1 MSDTNQ
7 EATSVLDI
15 VDVLVNQRNIILA
28 VNANLE
34 AKLTLALKQIDTLK
48 RKIAHLRFL
57 CTHRSGQKKSA
68 VMGTPISSAKS
79 HSLHSKC

>member
-7 EATSVLDI
+7 EAKSVQDI
-15 VDVLVNQRNIILA
+15 VDVLVNQRNNILA

-48 RKIAHLRFL
+48 NKERAEDLFSVAKKKDNEDND
-57 CTHRSGQKKSA
+57 SG
-68 VMGTPISSAKS
+68 
-79 HSLHSKC
+79 C

>member
-7 EATSVLDI
+7 EAKSIQDI
-15 VDVLVNQRNIILA
+15 VDVLVNQRNNVLA

-48 RKIAHLRFL
+48 NKERAEDLFSVAKKKDNEDND
-57 CTHRSGQKKSA
+57 SG
-68 VMGTPISSAKS
+68 
-79 HSLHSKC
+79 C

>member
-7 EATSVLDI
+7 EATSVQDI
-15 VDVLVNQRNIILA
+15 VDVLVNQRNNILA

-48 RKIAHLRFL
+48 NKERAEDLFSV
-57 CTHRSGQKKSA
+57 TKKRDNEDDD
-68 VMGTPISSAKS
+68 SS
-79 HSLHSKC
+79 C

>member
-7 EATSVLDI
+7 EAKSIQDI
-15 VDVLVNQRNIILA
+15 VDVLVNQRNNVLA

-48 RKIAHLRFL
+48 NKERAEDLFSVAKKKDNEDKD
-57 CTHRSGQKKSA
+57 SG
-68 VMGTPISSAKS
+68 
-79 HSLHSKC
+79 C

>member
-7 EATSVLDI
+7 EATSVQDI
-15 VDVLVNQRNIILA
+15 VDVLVNQRNNILA

-48 RKIAHLRFL
+48 NKERAEDLFSV
-57 CTHRSGQKKSA
+57 TKKKDNEDDD
-68 VMGTPISSAKS
+68 SS
-79 HSLHSKC
+79 C